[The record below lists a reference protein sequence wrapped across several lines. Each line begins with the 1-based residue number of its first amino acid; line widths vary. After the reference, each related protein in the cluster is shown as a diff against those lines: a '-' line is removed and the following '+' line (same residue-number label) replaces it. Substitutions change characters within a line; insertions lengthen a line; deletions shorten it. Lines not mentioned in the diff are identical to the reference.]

1 MVLKKNTS
9 THKNNNKKDSI
20 LYSNTLKNRDISSSS
35 TTISSS
41 ATNSSLKS
49 SSSNSSTLVNKS
61 KSSKA
66 IYRESS
72 HKESQKNLFGQ
83 KIDENNIS
91 TDTSINSSRSDS
103 TLEDESSKNEVLSS
117 PKTFKDEIKTVQK
130 SLIPKAK
137 TGEEFKK
144 SWSYLILGFCMG
156 IVDAIPGISGST
168 VSLLVK
174 QYEFVMR
181 TFSNILS
188 KFFINESIKS
198 LHQSINQLSLKPL
211 KNHFYEFKL
220 YIPML
225 LGIGIVIG
233 ILLSFITIAR
243 LIENYELIMM
253 KLFFMFSLGVSIY
266 YLYLHKQIFKEN
278 YKKPTPMVTFSLSL
292 FLILVLLSYYTDNSL
307 STLSLIVFS
316 IAGFI
321 SIVAMLLPGLSGSLV
336 LLLLGVYVPLKDA
349 LLSFDLQI
357 LFAFIGGAVLGAVS
371 SIKLI
376 AYLSSNYSIHLKFF
390 ILSVLIASTINLWLM
405 VF

>member
-9 THKNNNKKDSI
+9 IHKNNNKKDSI
-20 LYSNTLKNRDISSSS
+20 LYSNTLKNKDISSSS
-35 TTISSS
+35 TTTTISSS
-41 ATNSSLKS
+41 TTNSSQK
-49 SSSNSSTLVNKS
+49 SNSSTLVNKS

-66 IYRESS
+66 IYHESS
-72 HKESQKNLFGQ
+72 YKESQKNLFGQ
-83 KIDENNIS
+83 KIDESNIS
-91 TDTSINSSRSDS
+91 TDTSTNSLRSDS

-117 PKTFKDEIKTVQK
+117 PKTFKDEIKTIQK

-144 SWSYLILGFCMG
+144 SWLYLILGFCMG

-181 TFSNILS
+181 TFSKILS
-188 KFFINESIKS
+188 KFFLMQGFKSVKRGFESF
-198 LHQSINQLSLKPL
+198 SITPI

-220 YIPML
+220 YIPIL
-225 LGIGIVIG
+225 LGIGIVVG
-233 ILLSFITIAR
+233 ILLSFVTIAR

-253 KLFFMFSLGVSIY
+253 KLFFIFTLGVSIY

-278 YKKPTPMVTFSLSL
+278 YKKPTPMVTFSVSL

-307 STLSLIVFS
+307 STLSLIIFS

-357 LFAFIGGAVLGAVS
+357 LFAFIGGTILGAVS

-405 VF
+405 AF

>member
-1 MVLKKNTS
+1 MVLKKDKFS
-9 THKNNNKKDSI
+9 KKSV
-20 LYSNTLKNRDISSSS
+20 R
-35 TTISSS
+35 
-41 ATNSSLKS
+41 NSDEENLKS
-49 SSSNSSTLVNKS
+49 SSQTSKHSILISRKSLSSFSSTS
-61 KSSKA
+61 TSTSSSKTFS
-66 IYRESS
+66 YKTSVNQV
-72 HKESQKNLFGQ
+72 QKNLFGEVA
-83 KIDENNIS
+83 DLENDSNNQDFKHKDKS
-91 TDTSINSSRSDS
+91 APTEDTTDLLLNKNTNKNSSSHA
-103 TLEDESSKNEVLSS
+103 
-117 PKTFKDEIKTVQK
+117 FKDETKTIQK

-144 SWSYLILGFCMG
+144 SWLYLILGFCMG

-181 TFSNILS
+181 TFSKILS
-188 KFFINESIKS
+188 KFFIVQGFKSVKRGFDSFSITP
-198 LHQSINQLSLKPL
+198 I

-225 LGIGIVIG
+225 LGVGIVVG
-233 ILLSFITIAR
+233 ILLSFVTIAR

-253 KLFFMFSLGVSIY
+253 KLFFMFTLGVSIY

-278 YKKPTPMVTFSLSL
+278 YKKPTPMVTFSVSL
-292 FLILVLLSYYTDNSL
+292 FLILVLLSYYTDNSI

-349 LLSFDLQI
+349 LLSLDLQI
-357 LFAFIGGAVLGAVS
+357 MFAFIGGAVLGAVS

-405 VF
+405 AF